1 MESKSNKF
9 EYEAFLEIQDRETLE
24 DNYYTYDECYSILKG
39 DCTDERIT
47 SYLLPKHLKIG
58 KFKDSFKCYS
68 KADVDKIL
76 EEKNQFSLKHIND
89 SSKYIHTVQIQEKLG
104 ITGKNLSKIRKEFN
118 LQIERR
124 LFYLR
129 SDIDYIYKLQQSF
142 FEEYTTFEEIEK
154 ILSRRCIRTNLE
166 TYKVPAYAQ
175 GPGSKFYTRT
185 SAYKKSDVE
194 ELILSGKALESYYK
208 DNNIKIGGYSSLE
221 EYNDALDNFI
231 REHYTHEKVLGI
243 LNDESIVKATPIN
256 VPNEFRRKFFKH
268 ESVVYNKKEIDE
280 LMLLQVKSEINNVGS
295 LQNQLNDQDVIQ
307 DTIKEGYVKFDIACG
322 MLNVDITRINQLCKD
337 ASLETRRIGTV
348 LYILKSS
355 IEKHIEEF
363 KLYSDD
369 YYTLVETSEFIEERY
384 RNQVKKIKVPAKFR
398 IDKFTKCTDVYLK
411 SDVHKVKLIS
421 NSIAKSK
428 EILTE
433 NEILVQRVTEEG
445 YIKADIACEL
455 LGVDRTRLGKVSKY
469 AAYDSRLV
477 AKHTYILKS
486 CIEKHL
492 KEFKAFSDKYYTATE
507 ADVITQGRH
516 RCRVERINVPA
527 KFRLERFTS
536 CNYAY
541 LKSDVDKVHLLD
553 QDIEMQD
560 IEMSDILQEKTLSQN
575 ELLIQ
580 KATEE
585 GYIRFDIAKT
595 LLGGVHRNRLLEL
608 SKIVPYG
615 TKIVGRNTY
624 FLKSSIENH
633 IKEFKEFSD
642 KYYTLYE
649 TIKLI
654 GVKYKSE
661 VKSIPTPSKFRI
673 WKFATSNYIY
683 LKSDVD
689 NVHLLNGGMELS
701 KESTNKYELIAQEEG
716 YINIDASCE
725 MLGLEKQRL
734 LTLSKVVP
742 FVEKKFGRSRYILK
756 SSIENYLEEFKIFL
770 DNHYVQYE
778 LIDLI
783 EVENICKL
791 KKVNTPPKFQIW
803 KFSQRSHV
811 YLKSDVN
818 NVHLLDGS
826 EIIPKDITEQGN
838 IKIIKENQ
846 YLTTGLGRIRKTSK
860 NKLILE
866 KLKEN
871 GYVTIIV
878 ASEMLG
884 ISQSKVHKMV
894 TDAAY
899 DTIIIGKSLYVL
911 KSSIENHLKEFKVFS
926 DTHYTLEEASKLIKN
941 RYVYRNIVDIPLK
954 FKLGKFTKKNR
965 ACLKSTV
972 DKLYSLGDEY
982 RFIDEDRLLNEYY
995 DYDTVAKLLQISK
1008 YRIREILG
1016 NLNINP
1022 IADRQTLLYKK
1033 VEIDKLK
1040 EEQDNFMKN
1049 YFTYNEALSEADNH
1063 VSWVNDS
1070 GLCIKIDPIYQV
1082 NRFTKVY
1089 NAYPKKEFLE
1099 YVEKKRQLEDFAE
1112 NFYSNDITLE
1122 FRNKLEQYPK
1132 DYESLSAKYPIT
1144 TKLILSHWDGRLK
1157 SCNRSI
1163 KNKNTLVRQSV
1174 RTVYKVYDMIEE
1186 YDVKEV
1192 YLLKTSQILEFLLK
1206 IKEKIY
1212 KEDIVD
1218 FLEYVYGIITFK
1230 LNHEKNMNKKIFDI
1244 GKIIS
1249 KIKAKNYTGE
1259 TLLEADIYEVDTFV
1273 ELLYYCQDIELHV
1286 KNSLEDIRIN
1296 SKPRYVSLW
1305 LTVSI
1310 NSNNGWRIEDISNF
1324 PKIEIKDLLDAFEI
1338 FDLNWFEDN
1347 TLSLE
1352 QSLLIL
1358 QRLYNHEYI
1367 INKTKEYNG
1376 FYISEDLAPAVATA
1390 YSILTIY
1397 INSETIVESNEKD
1410 NSSLESYIMRF
1421 FTNFNFPLNYLFDDF
1436 FRNFKVKNFKYGS
1449 NKLTSTLATL
1459 LEAVKIED
1467 QELSKTVDNADML
1480 MKIRSNIRGHKRV
1493 MSTLHY
1499 LNQNPEKL
1507 DSITRNLF
1515 RRGEFGYIYSTI
1527 ANELGLDIKKINH
1540 PYEDDEVSL
1549 LPKIT
1554 NNVWDIEVASGILNS
1569 IDEKRDS
1576 VLYKINKM
1584 NFKEIL
1590 ECFNDIAKNKLP
1602 SREDGVKCFVGYKNC
1617 KYKRTDCFI
1626 CENAIIT
1633 VYALNTIAKGLV
1645 RLLLEYNT
1653 TDFLGEKIK
1662 LSYSIE
1668 WYTRRIKEAIDMYGE
1683 DAVFAYM
1690 QLKKEDVFCLLNPVK
1705 KFKQLFEER

>member
-9 EYEAFLEIQDRETLE
+9 EYEAFLEIQDIETLE
-24 DNYYTYDECYSILKG
+24 DNYYTYDESYSILRG

-47 SYLLPKHLKIG
+47 SYFLPKHLKIG
-58 KFKDSFKCYS
+58 KFKDSLKCYS
-68 KADVDKIL
+68 KVDVDKIL
-76 EEKNQFSLKHIND
+76 EEKNQFSLKHIDN

-129 SDIDYIYKLQQSF
+129 SDIEHIYKLQQSF

-166 TYKVPAYAQ
+166 TYKVPVYAQ
-175 GPGSKFYTRT
+175 GPGSKFYKRT

-208 DNNIKIGGYSSLE
+208 DNNIKISAYSSVE

-243 LNDESIVKATPIN
+243 LNDEYMVKATPIN

-280 LMLLQVKSEINNVGS
+280 LMLLQVKSEINNVGPS
-295 LQNQLNDQDVIQ
+295 QNHLTDQDVI
-307 DTIKEGYVKFDIACG
+307 KERYVKFDIACE

-337 ASLETRRIGTV
+337 ASLETRRVGTV

-363 KLYSDD
+363 KSYSDD

-384 RNQVKKIKVPAKFR
+384 RNQIKKITVPAKFR
-398 IDKFTKCTDVYLK
+398 IDKFAKCTDVYLK
-411 SDVHKVKLIS
+411 SDVHKAKLIS
-421 NSIAKSK
+421 NSTERSK
-428 EILTE
+428 ELLTE

-455 LGVDRTRLGKVSKY
+455 LGVDRTRLCKISKY
-469 AAYDSRLV
+469 ASYDSRLI

-486 CIEKHL
+486 CIDSHL
-492 KEFKAFSDKYYTATE
+492 EEFKAFSDKYYTAAE
-507 ADVITQGRH
+507 ADAITQGRYK
-516 RCRVERINVPA
+516 CRVEWIRVPT

-541 LKSDVDKVHLLD
+541 LKSDVDKVHLLN
-553 QDIEMQD
+553 QDIEIQD
-560 IEMSDILQEKTLSQN
+560 ILPEKTLNQN
-575 ELLIQ
+575 ELLVQ
-580 KATEE
+580 KAIEE

-595 LLGGVHRNRLLEL
+595 LLGGVDRSKLTEL
-608 SKIVPYG
+608 SKTVPYRI
-615 TKIVGRNTY
+615 KMVGRNTY

-649 TIKLI
+649 TINLI

-661 VKSIPTPSKFRI
+661 IKPIPTPSKFRI

-689 NVHLLNGGMELS
+689 KVHLLDMDMEVS
-701 KESTNKYELIAQEEG
+701 KESRNKYELIAQEEG
-716 YINIDASCE
+716 YISIDTSCE
-725 MLGLEKQRL
+725 MLGLERQRL

-770 DNHYVQYE
+770 DNHYLLYE

-791 KKVNTPPKFQIW
+791 KKINIPAKFQIW
-803 KFSQRSHV
+803 KFSQRSHA

-818 NVHLLDGS
+818 NVHLLDTS
-826 EIIPKDITEQGN
+826 EIVPEDITEQVD
-838 IKIIKENQ
+838 IEVTRENQ
-846 YLTTGLGRIRKTSK
+846 YLTTELGRKQKVYK
-860 NKLILE
+860 NKLTLE
-866 KLKEN
+866 KLKED
-871 GYVTIIV
+871 GYVTVIV

-884 ISQSKVHKMV
+884 ISQSKVYKMA

-899 DTIIIGKSLYVL
+899 DTIVMGKSLYIL
-911 KSSIENHLKEFKVFS
+911 KSSIENHLKEFEDFS
-926 DTHYTLEEASKLIKN
+926 DTHYTLDEASQLIKN
-941 RYVYRNIVDIPLK
+941 RYVYQNIVDIPPK
-954 FKLGKFTKKNR
+954 FKMGKFNVKNR

-982 RFIDEDRLLNEYY
+982 RFIDNDRLLNEYY
-995 DYDTVAKLLQISK
+995 DNDTVAKLLQIGK
-1008 YRIREILG
+1008 YRIREILA

-1040 EEQDNFMKN
+1040 EQQDNFMKN
-1049 YFTYNEALSEADNH
+1049 YFTYDEALSQADNH

-1070 GLCIKIDPIYQV
+1070 KLCIKIDPIYQID
-1082 NRFTKVY
+1082 RFTRCY

-1099 YVEKKRQLEDFAE
+1099 YVEEKRQLEDFAE
-1112 NFYSNDITLE
+1112 HFYSNDITSE
-1122 FRNKLEQYPK
+1122 FRNKLKQYPK
-1132 DYESLSAKYPIT
+1132 DYEALSTKYPIT
-1144 TKLILSHWDGRLK
+1144 AQLILSHWDGRLK
-1157 SCNRSI
+1157 NCSRSI
-1163 KNKNTLVRQSV
+1163 KNKNALVRQSV
-1174 RTVYKVYDMIEE
+1174 RAVYKIYDMMEE

-1192 YLLKTSQILEFLLK
+1192 YLLKTSQILKFLLK

-1218 FLEYVYGIITFK
+1218 FLEYVYGIITHK

-1249 KIKAKNYTGE
+1249 KIKAKNDTGE

-1296 SKPRYVSLW
+1296 TKPRYVSLW

-1338 FDLNWFEDN
+1338 FDLSWFEEN

-1358 QRLYNHEYI
+1358 QRLYNHQYI

-1376 FYISEDLAPAVATA
+1376 FYISEDLAAAVATA

-1397 INSETIVESNEKD
+1397 INSETIVESDEKD
-1410 NSSLESYIMRF
+1410 SISLENNIMRF

-1436 FRNFKVKNFKYGS
+1436 FRNFKVKDFKYGS

-1467 QELSKTVDNADML
+1467 EELSKIVDNADML

-1527 ANELGLDIKKINH
+1527 ANELGLDIKKINQ
-1540 PYEDDEVSL
+1540 PYEVDEVSL
-1549 LPKIT
+1549 LAEIT
-1554 NNVWDIEVASGILNS
+1554 NNVWDIEIASGILNS
-1569 IDEKRDS
+1569 IDEKRNS

-1584 NFKEIL
+1584 DFNEIL
-1590 ECFNDIAKNKLP
+1590 ACFNDIAKNKLP
-1602 SREDGVKCFVGYKNC
+1602 SREDGVKCFVGHENCTYK
-1617 KYKRTDCFI
+1617 KKDCFT
-1626 CENAIIT
+1626 CENAIVT
-1633 VYALNTIAKGLV
+1633 VYALNAIAKGLV

-1653 TDFLGEKIK
+1653 TDLLGEKIK

-1683 DAVFAYM
+1683 DVVFSYM
-1690 QLKKEDVFCLLNPVK
+1690 QLKKDDVFCLLNPVK
-1705 KFKQLFEER
+1705 KVKQLLEER